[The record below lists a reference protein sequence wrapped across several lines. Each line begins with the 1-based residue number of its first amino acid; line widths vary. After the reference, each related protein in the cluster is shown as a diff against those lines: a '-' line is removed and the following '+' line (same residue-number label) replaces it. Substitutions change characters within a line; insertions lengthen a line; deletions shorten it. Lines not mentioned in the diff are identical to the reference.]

1 MNGPI
6 DSKTGWRS
14 FRLRLYLI
22 LEAGKKGDHLSQIFD
37 GSMVLLILANVTA
50 FSLATVTEIYD
61 RYGSQLETFNVVSV
75 VIFTVEYFLRIWVSA
90 DHKPAAV
97 NGPTKARLRFLISP
111 YMIIDLLAILPF
123 YVALL
128 APLDLRVL
136 RVFRL
141 IRFLKLARYSPA
153 LSSLWGT
160 LVAERRALLGAFIIM
175 MGLLMLCSSL
185 IYFVEGAAQP
195 EVFGSVPQAMWWGL
209 ATLTTVGYGDV
220 VPITA
225 LGRLIGG
232 VVMIL
237 GLGLFA
243 LPIGIIA
250 TGWSQEIHRR
260 EFVVTWGMVA
270 RVPFFSRLD
279 AVSVA
284 EIMSLLRSKVVPA
297 GEVIVAKDEIPHSM
311 YFIAD
316 GRLEVQL
323 PSGPKYLEEG
333 DFFGAVALIKG
344 LPSPA
349 NVTAVTKTHLLS
361 IDAGDFTGLCRRDA
375 TLRQHIHD
383 IAQAR
388 LAEGWFHSH
397 EEVAPEGPV
406 DAPPLG
412 LTQADI
418 EKAAQDLIRS

>member
-1 MNGPI
+1 
-6 DSKTGWRS
+6 
-14 FRLRLYLI
+14 
-22 LEAGKKGDHLSQIFD
+22 
-37 GSMVLLILANVTA
+37 
-50 FSLATVTEIYD
+50 
-61 RYGSQLETFNVVSV
+61 
-75 VIFTVEYFLRIWVSA
+75 
-90 DHKPAAV
+90 
-97 NGPTKARLRFLISP
+97 
-111 YMIIDLLAILPF
+111 
-123 YVALL
+123 VALL

-185 IYFVEGAAQP
+185 IYFVESAVQP

-220 VPITA
+220 VPVTA

-232 VVMIL
+232 IVMIL

-284 EIMSLLRSKVVPA
+284 EIMTLLRSKVARA
-297 GEVIVAKDEIPHSM
+297 GEIIVAKNEVPHSM

-323 PSGPKYLEEG
+323 PSGPKYLDEG

-344 LPSPA
+344 HASPA
-349 NVTAVTKTHLLS
+349 NVRAVVKTHLLS
-361 IDAGDFTGLCRRDA
+361 IDADDFKSLCQRDA

-383 IAQAR
+383 VAENR
-388 LAEGWFHSH
+388 LAEGWFQSP
-397 EEVAPEGPV
+397 EEVASEAPIE
-406 DAPPLG
+406 APPLG
-412 LTQADI
+412 LDQAGH
-418 EKAAQDLIRS
+418 